1 MSTLQHKFDSPV
13 FKEQWEQVKGKLN
26 GLFAIFNQ
34 LSNISWS
41 KFSKTYASFFVPHYY
56 YY

>member
-56 YY
+56 Y